1 MSIYEQ
7 LIRIALNAGGAYL
20 LGDGVAQSSEFQA
33 GAGALISAISFIWW
47 GIRQYKAR
55 NSI

>member
-33 GAGALISAISFIWW
+33 GAGAVISAISFIWW
-47 GIRQYKAR
+47 GIRQYKALK
-55 NSI
+55 SI